1 MRGLA
6 ILNANTLK
14 LLERVIMAFGV
25 ITLTICIFL
34 FGNAAYN
41 FFQYNETI
49 KKLNA
54 TKIAI
59 QKLNETLNQAKN
71 LKVASATKN
80 DLGTVQTALDQYAR
94 ANKCQLLEAVSTNEE
109 APYLSR
115 YQKTTED
122 KGWKQITV
130 QCQVL
135 GPLANVMSMV
145 KGVSLISVPIEIQ
158 TFEISPVEKLQDG
171 RPQVVVK
178 FGLQVLKQEATL

>member
-1 MRGLA
+1 MKGLA
-6 ILNANTLK
+6 ILNAYTLK
-14 LLERVIMAFGV
+14 LLERVIMAFGLV
-25 ITLTICIFL
+25 TLTICLFL

-49 KKLNA
+49 KKLNT
-54 TKIAI
+54 TKTAI
-59 QKLNETLNQAKN
+59 QKLNEILDQAKN
-71 LKVASATKN
+71 IKLSAANTN
-80 DLGTVQTALDQYAR
+80 DLGTVQAALDRFAR
-94 ANKCQLLEAVSTNEE
+94 ANECQLVEAVSTNEE

-115 YQKTTED
+115 YQKTTDD
-122 KGWKQITV
+122 KGWKQVTV

-158 TFEISPVEKLQDG
+158 TFEISPVEKLSNG
-171 RPQVVVK
+171 RPQVIVK